1 MIGAI
6 TIAKKSVSIRFSNA
20 TLTVENGE
28 YIVTEAKKEDIKNY
42 NLSAILNALDGSSD
56 LDITITSEDVVEPI
70 DEG

>member
-6 TIAKKSVSIRFSNA
+6 TIAKKSISIRFSNA

-42 NLSAILNALDGSSD
+42 NLSTILNALDGRNLSM
-56 LDITITSEDVVEPI
+56 DITFEDVVEPI